1 MAKKKAK
8 AKKKTTARKKT
19 KAKARKKTKAPKSKK
34 PFGGYSVSFK
44 GRKETLESVFGSEPI
59 GPAVMTKKLWTFVK
73 RRKLGKLR

>member
-19 KAKARKKTKAPKSKK
+19 KAKARKKTKAPKSEK

-59 GPAVMTKKLWTFVK
+59 GPAVMTKKIWTFVK
-73 RRKLGKLR
+73 RRKLGKRR

>member
-8 AKKKTTARKKT
+8 AKKKTT
-19 KAKARKKTKAPKSKK
+19 ARKKTKAPKSKK

-73 RRKLGKLR
+73 RRKLGKRR

>member
-73 RRKLGKLR
+73 RRKLGKRR

>member
-59 GPAVMTKKLWTFVK
+59 GPAVMTKKIWTFVK
-73 RRKLGKLR
+73 RRKLGKRR

>member
-19 KAKARKKTKAPKSKK
+19 KAKARTKTKAPKSKK

-59 GPAVMTKKLWTFVK
+59 GPAVMTKKIWTFVK
-73 RRKLGKLR
+73 RRKLGKRR